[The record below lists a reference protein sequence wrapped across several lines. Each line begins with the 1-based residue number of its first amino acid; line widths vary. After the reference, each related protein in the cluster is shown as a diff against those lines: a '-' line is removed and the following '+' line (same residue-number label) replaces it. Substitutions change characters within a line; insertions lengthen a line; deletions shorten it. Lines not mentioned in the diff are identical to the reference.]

1 MKAKLLML
9 SLLSKLLMEEV
20 KTLVEETMRKKL
32 KWEKEKQELQSS
44 TKKTSLLEET
54 LSQTCLLD

>member
-1 MKAKLLML
+1 
-9 SLLSKLLMEEV
+9 MEEV